1 VNCCLSEI
9 RHQANKSCIP
19 FICNLSEG
27 GTATCHENLPDSIF
41 KLFEAFIIYFNECL
55 SSYFFGVF
63 ILESPSTIFL
73 GEFFLD
79 GSDFGEDAHFKSIHV
94 E

>member
-1 VNCCLSEI
+1 VNSGFTEI
-9 RHQANKSCIP
+9 CHQTDQSSIP
-19 FICNLSEG
+19 LICNLSEG